1 MVKCKILQ
9 ALKSFTP
16 WFLLNGNGDRVSWTK
31 IVRNLCST
39 MMVLKLQLH
48 QVSIK
53 PPKLY
58 NAVNKMKWIPKHMLD
73 KIEKYYRCEVK
84 NTKILRKKLENKRTN
99 SLWSKEKPVWRCILL
114 LKKTTALQPRK
125 EVGWLQSCFFFLTS
139 PSVSPSSITNLITNS
154 VTL

>member
-1 MVKCKILQ
+1 
-9 ALKSFTP
+9 
-16 WFLLNGNGDRVSWTK
+16 
-31 IVRNLCST
+31 

-125 EVGWLQSCFFFLTS
+125 EVG
-139 PSVSPSSITNLITNS
+139 
-154 VTL
+154 